1 MKNIEQIKYQS
12 EDIDLL
18 VKEKQ
23 PLMNIME
30 NDFASGVAIYGAGA
44 VGSWAVTYL
53 QSIGAKVICFIDR
66 DSAKQGTKIENIPVI
81 MPDEISNYKF
91 KSVFIAARHAVKQVI
106 ENLTPNNLNL
116 ISFDGYFVIKNYERL
131 SYIRD
136 NFLEDEKSIKVF
148 NAILF
153 SMLTSSLQS
162 CYEVMEKDM
171 YFSLP
176 EFSGNFEEIFV
187 DAGAFVGDSVER
199 FIWENLGTFKHIY
212 AFEPGERQFHA
223 LQKRTLR
230 LSEEWAFTED
240 KVTLIKAGLGEKSTK
255 MSYTFVEDFPIRHG
269 LISENS
275 ENSNKSEDK
284 IQVCTLD
291 EFLEGKEVTF
301 IKVDIEGMEM
311 DFLKGAQK
319 TIKKYKPKIAICVYH
334 YPSDLYEVAEYIK
347 ELVPEYKFKI
357 RQHAPIFG
365 DFVLYAY

>member
-1 MKNIEQIKYQS
+1 MKNLQKIKYQS
-12 EDIDLL
+12 QDIDLL
-18 VKEKQ
+18 IKEKQ
-23 PLMNIME
+23 SLVNDME
-30 NDFASGVAIYGAGA
+30 KEFSTGIAIYGAGS
-44 VGSWAVTYL
+44 VGSWAVNYL
-53 QSIGAKVICFIDR
+53 KSIGAKVVCFIDR
-66 DSAKQGTKIENIPVI
+66 DPAKNGTKIEDVPVI
-81 MPDEISNYKF
+81 MPDEISKYNF
-91 KSVFIAARHAVKQVI
+91 KSVFIAARHAVKQVMD
-106 ENLTPNNLNL
+106 NLAHNNLNM

-131 SYIRD
+131 SYVRD
-136 NFLEDEKSIKVF
+136 TLLEDEKSVTVF

-153 SMLTSSLQS
+153 AMLTSSLQS

-212 AFEPGERQFHA
+212 AFEPGERQFVA
-223 LQKRTLR
+223 LQKRMKR
-230 LSEEWAFTED
+230 LSEEWAFTDD
-240 KVTLIKAGLGEKSTK
+240 KVTLVKAGLGEKSTQ

-269 LISENS
+269 LISETS

-284 IQVCTLD
+284 IQVCSLD

-311 DFLKGAQK
+311 DFLKGAK
-319 TIKKYKPKIAICVYH
+319 ETIKKYRPKVAICVYH
-334 YPSDLYEVAEYIK
+334 YPSDLYEVAEYLK
-347 ELVPEYKFKI
+347 ELIPDYKFKI